1 MWNCSRI
8 FAGKVA
14 LLSMVAFGYLLLPSE
29 AMAQEE
35 NTKKPFEKPII
46 EEHNAIPEAGTAGP
60 VSVQKPAV
68 VKQSVP
74 LPLPRKEVHTS
85 THLQEKESK
94 KNESPSTLSFN
105 IFLYI
110 VDKFKEDQEIY

>member
-1 MWNCSRI
+1 MWNCTRN

-14 LLSMVAFGYLLLPSE
+14 LLSRAALGYLLLPSE

-35 NTKKPFEKPII
+35 NTKKSFEKPLV
-46 EEHNAIPEAGTAGP
+46 EEHSPLPEAGTASP
-60 VSVQKPAV
+60 LSIQKPAV

-74 LPLPRKEVHTS
+74 LPLPRKEVHT
-85 THLQEKESK
+85 TPQLQEKESK
-94 KNESPSTLSFN
+94 RNESPSTLSFN

-110 VDKFKEDQEIY
+110 VDKFKQDQD

>member
-1 MWNCSRI
+1 MWNCSRN

-14 LLSMVAFGYLLLPSE
+14 LLCMAAFGYLLLPSE

-35 NTKKPFEKPII
+35 NTKKPFEKPIV
-46 EEHNAIPEAGTAGP
+46 EENNTGSEAGVAATLFT
-60 VSVQKPAV
+60 QKPAAA
-68 VKQSVP
+68 KQSVP
-74 LPLPRKEVHTS
+74 LPLPRKEVNST
-85 THLQEKESK
+85 THLQERESK

-110 VDKFKEDQEIY
+110 VDKFKQDQD

>member
-1 MWNCSRI
+1 MWKCSRI

-35 NTKKPFEKPII
+35 NTKKPFEKPIV
-46 EEHNAIPEAGTAGP
+46 EENNTGSESGAAATLFT
-60 VSVQKPAV
+60 QKPAV

-74 LPLPRKEVHTS
+74 LPIPRKEVHTT
-85 THLQEKESK
+85 THLQERESK

-110 VDKFKEDQEIY
+110 VDKFKQDQEN

>member
-14 LLSMVAFGYLLLPSE
+14 LLSMAAFGYLLLPSE

-46 EEHNAIPEAGTAGP
+46 EEHNAIPEAGTAGSL
-60 VSVQKPAV
+60 SVQKPAV
-68 VKQSVP
+68 VKQNVP
-74 LPLPRKEVHTS
+74 LPLPRKEVQTT
-85 THLQEKESK
+85 THLQERESK

-110 VDKFKEDQEIY
+110 VDKFKQDQEN

>member
-14 LLSMVAFGYLLLPSE
+14 LLSMAAFGYLLLPSE
-29 AMAQEE
+29 AIAQEE
-35 NTKKPFEKPII
+35 NTKKPFEKPSV
-46 EEHNAIPEAGTAGP
+46 EEHNTIPEAGSA
-60 VSVQKPAV
+60 VSLSVQKPAA
-68 VKQSVP
+68 VKQNVP
-74 LPLPRKEVHTS
+74 LPLPRKEVHTT
-85 THLQEKESK
+85 THLQERESK

-110 VDKFKEDQEIY
+110 VDKFKQDQDN

>member
-29 AMAQEE
+29 AVAQEE
-35 NTKKPFEKPII
+35 NTKKPFEKPIS
-46 EEHNAIPEAGTAGP
+46 EESSALPEAGTAAP
-60 VSVQKPAV
+60 LTVQKSAT
-68 VKQSVP
+68 VKPGVP
-74 LPLPRKEVHTS
+74 LPLPRKEVQPAA
-85 THLQEKESK
+85 HLQEKESK

-110 VDKFKEDQEIY
+110 VDKFKQDQD

>member
-14 LLSMVAFGYLLLPSE
+14 LLSMAAFGYLLLPSE
-29 AMAQEE
+29 AVAQEE
-35 NTKKPFEKPII
+35 NTKKPFEKPIS
-46 EEHNAIPEAGTAGP
+46 EESSPLPEAGTAAQ
-60 VSVQKPAV
+60 VTVQKSAT
-68 VKQSVP
+68 VKQGVP
-74 LPLPRKEVHTS
+74 IPLPRKEVQTT
-85 THLQEKESK
+85 THLPERESK

-110 VDKFKEDQEIY
+110 VDKFKQDQD

>member
-1 MWNCSRI
+1 M
-8 FAGKVA
+8 A
-14 LLSMVAFGYLLLPSE
+14 AFGYLLLPSE

-35 NTKKPFEKPII
+35 NTKKPFEKPIV
-46 EEHNAIPEAGTAGP
+46 EEHNAIPEAGTAGSL
-60 VSVQKPAV
+60 SVQKPAV

-74 LPLPRKEVHTS
+74 LPLPRKEVHTT
-85 THLQEKESK
+85 THLQERESK

-110 VDKFKEDQEIY
+110 VDKFKEDQD

>member
-1 MWNCSRI
+1 
-8 FAGKVA
+8 
-14 LLSMVAFGYLLLPSE
+14 MVAFGYLLLPSE

-35 NTKKPFEKPII
+35 NTKKPFEKPIV
-46 EEHNAIPEAGTAGP
+46 EEISTGSESGTAATFFT
-60 VSVQKPAV
+60 QKPAV

-110 VDKFKEDQEIY
+110 VDKFKEDQD